1 MYKLIINIIL
11 LFFVVACS
19 SGEFQN
25 DGTDRGKIV
34 TYKTLNDGTDRYAGV
49 KTKTEVKETD
59 VQVKSVEVAA
69 KEKEAVEEKEEEIYY
84 LDEGDKTGEER
95 FFYPIEKPVVS
106 RDFGEEAL
114 SGIEFSINQNEKIY
128 AAAPGMVIFSGVRP
142 SLGNSV
148 FVYHNN
154 GYVSIYTNLDTVN
167 YKKGDYIRDINSIVG
182 TANDKFNFELRK
194 RTDKGVVPI
203 NPKKYLAFRS

>member
-1 MYKLIINIIL
+1 MYKLIINIML

-49 KTKTEVKETD
+49 KTETEVKETI
-59 VQVKSVEVAA
+59 VQTKSVEVASNDS
-69 KEKEAVEEKEEEIYY
+69 VEEKEEKIYY
-84 LDEGDKTGEER
+84 LDEGDKSGEEN

-106 RDFGEEAL
+106 RDFGEESL
-114 SGIEFSINQNEKIY
+114 SGIEFRINQNEKIY

-154 GYVSIYTNLDTVN
+154 GYVSIYTNLDTIN

-203 NPKKYLAFRS
+203 NPKKYLVFRN